1 MIEHGQTQG
10 EQIRIPFPVFINDIA
25 KYSGTTRETV
35 SQTLK
40 ALVHKRKIY
49 YRYKELIIYD
59 QDYFSHV
66 AK

>member
-1 MIEHGQTQG
+1 
-10 EQIRIPFPVFINDIA
+10 NDIA

-35 SQTLK
+35 SQAIK

-59 QDYFSHV
+59 KDYFSHV
-66 AK
+66 AN

>member
-1 MIEHGQTQG
+1 MIEHGQSQG
-10 EQIRIPFPVFINDIA
+10 EQIRIPFTVFINDIA

-35 SQTLK
+35 SQTIK

-59 QDYFSHV
+59 KDYFSHV
-66 AK
+66 AN